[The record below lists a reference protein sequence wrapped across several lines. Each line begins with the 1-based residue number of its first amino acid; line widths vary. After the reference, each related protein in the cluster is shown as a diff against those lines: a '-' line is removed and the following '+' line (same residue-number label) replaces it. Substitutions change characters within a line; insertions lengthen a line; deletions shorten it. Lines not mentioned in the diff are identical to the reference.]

1 MAVANSI
8 DPTHSTLT
16 DASRDALDEHNW
28 YAEVGAR
35 RRVRSRFP
43 DAARLD
49 MIYPAKPDAQRAS
62 YFDPDGRHAD
72 YCLNDELKA
81 IPGIKVADDHI
92 LVPHE
97 TVDQLEVRE
106 DERDEL
112 DELVWKILS
121 KMRVDEVERNG
132 EILYQI
138 PDEPTNTTDDVRRT
152 DPRPVFVECVP
163 GHHWNALQE
172 LKEKRRVENRDMKG
186 LITARDSET
195 GTGKTTLAETLCL
208 DWDTADGGWNA
219 ENRAT
224 LHSKEYTRAYL
235 ELPKGAFLLGD
246 EMEQMADNRRSSSS
260 NNVALTQFWSTMR
273 AWEVSTIC
281 TLPSTSMLDKRLK
294 ELADFRINVIER
306 GVGVVYLSKVDDH
319 SGEVYEKRLHRI
331 RWGDLAG
338 NPEHEKL
345 KAKKTE
351 HMENFAERSYLI
363 DDEDDELTL
372 DDLPLDFR
380 NRLWARLVEHGVEQE
395 PIAETWEMDR
405 STVSKAIREI
415 NESDDGATSGEAG
428 A

>member
-1 MAVANSI
+1 MATTDSI
-8 DPTHSTLT
+8 DPTHNPISE
-16 DASRDALDEHNW
+16 ASDEALDGHNW

-43 DAARLD
+43 EAARLD
-49 MIYPAKPDAQRAS
+49 MIYPTKPDSQRAS
-62 YFDPDGRHAD
+62 YFDPDERHAD

-81 IPGIKVADDHI
+81 ISGIVVEDDHI
-92 LVPHE
+92 LIPHA
-97 TVDQLEVRE
+97 TVDELDVRK

-112 DELVWKILS
+112 DRLVWRVLS
-121 KMRVDEVERNG
+121 KMRVDEVEQGG
-132 EILYQI
+132 EIMFQI
-138 PDEPTNTTDDVRRT
+138 PDEPSNRTDDERRT
-152 DPRPVFVECVP
+152 DPRPVFVECTP
-163 GHHWNALQE
+163 GHHWNALHE
-172 LKEKRRVENRDMKG
+172 LKEKRRVENRDIKG
-186 LITARDSET
+186 LVTARDSET
-195 GTGKTTLAETLCL
+195 GTGKTTLAETLCI
-208 DWDTADGGWNA
+208 DWDTVGEGWNA

-224 LHSKEYTRAYL
+224 LDSEEYTNAYL
-235 ELPKGAFLLGD
+235 DLPKGAFLLGD
-246 EMEQMADNRRSSSS
+246 EMEQMADNRRSSST

-319 SGEVYEKRLHRI
+319 SGEVWEKRLHRV

-345 KAKKTE
+345 KAKKKN

-372 DDLPLDFR
+372 EDLPLDLR
-380 NRLWARLVEHGVEQE
+380 NRLWARLVENGVAQE
-395 PIAETWEMDR
+395 PIADTWDMSR
-405 STVSKAIREI
+405 TTVSKAVKKVGR
-415 NESDDGATSGEAG
+415 SDGATAD
-428 A
+428 